1 MQDDPAAASAVA
13 ASCTLRTPQHT
24 EWPTPQHAKL
34 PKVKVPSVGLPST
47 APASKSAC
55 DFCGHAPHPRSEC
68 PARWATCNQCR
79 KKGHFVAVCRSN
91 NTRRLS
97 QIQLCVMDASQT
109 ERRHVVHVN
118 GRPLQFKVDTGAD
131 VSVVP
136 PSFAGCPVD
145 LDKPDN
151 ERLMG
156 PGRCRLRL
164 LGTFSATLSWRGR
177 SVCKTLY
184 VVADI
189 DSPLLGYSA
198 VVDLGVIQLVDTVE
212 DAEAPNRPPNVR
224 QGRSFTVIRPWR
236 DA

>member
-1 MQDDPAAASAVA
+1 MAD
-13 ASCTLRTPQHT
+13 
-24 EWPTPQHAKL
+24 
-34 PKVKVPSVGLPST
+34 
-47 APASKSAC
+47 APACEAARSKSNVCWPPEYRAGPKSAC

-68 PARWATCNQCR
+68 SARWATCNQCR
-79 KKGHFVAVCRSN
+79 KKGHFAAVCHLN

-97 QIQLCVMDASQT
+97 QIQLCGVDASQT
-109 ERRHVVHVN
+109 ERRHVVVHVN

-131 VSVVP
+131 VSDVP

-164 LGTFSATLSWRGR
+164 LGTFPATLSWRGR

-184 VVADI
+184 VVADF

-198 VVDLGVIQLVDTVE
+198 DSG
-212 DAEAPNRPPNVR
+212 PGSRPVC
-224 QGRSFTVIRPWR
+224 
-236 DA
+236 